1 MLDKETAK
9 SIADKI
15 VPSDPDWFEAME
27 VDADK
32 CRELVGAGV
41 EWATHAEEDWRI
53 EHMGMLDMDCEIKSV
68 NAKGAGIVIQVEPK
82 GYMTPEDGSAEAAR
96 RKGGESNRRR
106 NDRRWGHID
115 ESIGRAV
122 NQCELDGVPATRQN
136 VAERMT
142 MDGQEV
148 TKENVLRWT
157 RNDASTKWRVRKDGS
172 DWILFCTDESW
183 SAKPQEM

>member
-15 VPSDPDWFEAME
+15 VPSDPDWFESME

-41 EWATHAEEDWRI
+41 EWVTHAEDDWRI

-82 GYMTPEDGSAEAAR
+82 GYMTPEDSAALIALIGKRVRAR
-96 RKGGESNRRR
+96 VIDPTAPLPLDYYDDGTEGGE
-106 NDRRWGHID
+106 
-115 ESIGRAV
+115 
-122 NQCELDGVPATRQN
+122 
-136 VAERMT
+136 
-142 MDGQEV
+142 
-148 TKENVLRWT
+148 
-157 RNDASTKWRVRKDGS
+157 
-172 DWILFCTDESW
+172 
-183 SAKPQEM
+183 

>member
-1 MLDKETAK
+1 MLDRETAK

-82 GYMTPEDGSAEAAR
+82 GYMTPEDSAALIALIGKRVRAR
-96 RKGGESNRRR
+96 VIDPTAPLPLDYYDDGTEGGE
-106 NDRRWGHID
+106 
-115 ESIGRAV
+115 
-122 NQCELDGVPATRQN
+122 
-136 VAERMT
+136 
-142 MDGQEV
+142 
-148 TKENVLRWT
+148 
-157 RNDASTKWRVRKDGS
+157 
-172 DWILFCTDESW
+172 
-183 SAKPQEM
+183 